1 MKPVLFIAYLFTFSF
16 CNAQADSVQNNK
28 NHEIFIEALGPGTHG
43 TLGYNF
49 IIHKNKFQ
57 FKPTIGLGGIYSH
70 NDFYQA
76 FMPYSGLS
84 IHYSIS
90 NRFSVFSFYY
100 LSLYL
105 NRAFIFPNKTSNCL
119 NTGYP
124 CNESYDYRSNFGIG
138 TSLTLSKKLDLS
150 LSIYTVK
157 RFVKTIV
164 FVMPSL
170 KLSYKL

>member
-1 MKPVLFIAYLFTFSF
+1 MKPVLFIAYLFTLSF
-16 CNAQADSVQNNK
+16 CNAQADSVQVNK
-28 NHEIFIEALGPGTHG
+28 KHEIFIEALGPGTHG

-76 FMPYSGLS
+76 FMPYSGPS

-100 LSLYL
+100 LSL
-105 NRAFIFPNKTSNCL
+105 
-119 NTGYP
+119 
-124 CNESYDYRSNFGIG
+124 
-138 TSLTLSKKLDLS
+138 
-150 LSIYTVK
+150 
-157 RFVKTIV
+157 
-164 FVMPSL
+164 
-170 KLSYKL
+170 